1 MLAAAAIT
9 GIPAAADGSSP
20 EAPEADAVVP
30 VFGELLE
37 EVIARYKGTRKP
49 VFPEID
55 DELWDV
61 IDSPVSS
68 VPGRMSLPRH
78 VTVDKPRMRLYVCNA
93 LGDTLARYPVCA
105 SRNRGQKRSEDDCRT
120 PEGTFKVVGIYNST
134 DWTYKDTDDKC
145 YGPFF
150 ISLFTPRFWGIGIH
164 GTNAPYSVPGR
175 RSHGCMRMH
184 NESIVKVKALVNK
197 DTRVTVLPDPEPE
210 EEQARAASL

>member
-20 EAPEADAVVP
+20 EAPEADAGAP

-145 YGPFF
+145 YGPF
-150 ISLFTPRFWGIGIH
+150 SSRSSPRDSGESESTEPTRHIPCPGA
-164 GTNAPYSVPGR
+164 AP
-175 RSHGCMRMH
+175 
-184 NESIVKVKALVNK
+184 
-197 DTRVTVLPDPEPE
+197 T
-210 EEQARAASL
+210 AACACTTSRLSR